1 MFGCVVA
8 GRPLI
13 PPSSLTQIDN
23 THAYFALPFPPS
35 TINHITL
42 FLTGD
47 IAFPQGFGASVHFF
61 WPGKGFQVLGMVSN
75 EKPSAVFR
83 VRGAFTSQANSASGV
98 AHGVFGG
105 VGGGQEEPQ
114 ALLGLAIE
122 PLDVIQAQLPASSPS
137 SAPSTSNALVKPPSI
152 ADTVILA
159 EKIVKHLLNYLS
171 GFTGGAVGGEVMIPM
186 NIFMKWYE
194 SFVGKI
200 RASGGIG
207 FLERVE

>member
-1 MFGCVVA
+1 MFGCVIA
-8 GRPLI
+8 GRPLL
-13 PPSSLTQIDN
+13 PPSSLTQVDP

-47 IAFPQGFGASVHFF
+47 VPFPPGFGASVHFF

-83 VRGAFTSQANSASGV
+83 VRGTFNMGEGGGAQ
-98 AHGVFGG
+98 GVFGG
-105 VGGGQEEPQ
+105 VNGGMQGPEEQQ

-122 PLDVIQAQLPASSPS
+122 PLDVIQAQLPAST
-137 SAPSTSNALVKPPSI
+137 STALVKPAPSV
-152 ADTVILA
+152 ADAAVLA
-159 EKIVKHLLNYLS
+159 EKMVKHLLNYLS
-171 GFTGGAVGGEVMIPM
+171 GFTGGATGGNVMVPM
-186 NIFMKWYE
+186 NMFMKWYE
-194 SFVGKI
+194 NFIGKI